1 VDFWLIVVIAFGA
14 AVVLG
19 FGIVLRRARA
29 DAVSGTA
36 TTTLT
41 ASSPASPATATPAPA
56 SPATATPAGLDRAAL
71 DDAVRAL
78 LAEGKLIP
86 AVKLV
91 RERTGFGLRDAK
103 EYVERLP
110 AGASAPPATPSP
122 DTVTPEAMARIL
134 RLAADG
140 KKIQAIKELREHTGL
155 GLKQAKDT
163 VERMEESGV
172 VAALDVPAPA
182 APPSSDEVMVRV
194 RALAAQGK
202 KIHAI
207 KELREHRPDLG
218 LKEAKDIV
226 ERL

>member
-1 VDFWLIVVIAFGA
+1 MEFWLIVVIAFGA
-14 AVVLG
+14 ALVLG

-41 ASSPASPATATPAPA
+41 TSSPVAVPPAPT
-56 SPATATPAGLDRAAL
+56 PPAGLDRAAL

-91 RERTGFGLRDAK
+91 RERTGFGLKDAK
-103 EYVERLP
+103 EYVDRLP
-110 AGASAPPATPSP
+110 AGASAPPPAPSP
-122 DTVTPEAMARIL
+122 DTVTPEAMAHIQQLVAQGR
-134 RLAADG
+134 
-140 KKIQAIKELREHTGL
+140 KIQAIKVLREHTGL

-172 VAALDVPAPA
+172 VAALDVAAPA
-182 APPSSDEVMVRV
+182 APPSSDEVMARV

-207 KELREHRPDLG
+207 KELRDHRPGLG

>member
-1 VDFWLIVVIAFGA
+1 MDFWLIVVIAFGA
-14 AVVLG
+14 ALVLG
-19 FGIVLRRARA
+19 FGVVLRRARV
-29 DAVSGTA
+29 DAVSGT
-36 TTTLT
+36 TTPTLT
-41 ASSPASPATATPAPA
+41 ASSPAPTSPGPTAPA
-56 SPATATPAGLDRAAL
+56 GMDRAAL

-91 RERTGFGLRDAK
+91 RERTGFGLKDAK

-110 AGASAPPATPSP
+110 AGASAPPSAPSP
-122 DTVTPEAMARIL
+122 DTVTPEAMAHIQQL
-134 RLAADG
+134 VAQG
-140 KKIQAIKELREHTGL
+140 KTIQAVKVLREHTGL

-163 VERMEESGV
+163 VDRMAESGV
-172 VAALDVPAPA
+172 VAALDLPEPA
-182 APPSSDEVMVRV
+182 ASPSDEVMARV
-194 RALAAQGK
+194 RALAAQGR

-207 KELREHRPDLG
+207 KELRDHSPGLG